1 MCGIAGFFNPD
12 GISLQSGVLASM
24 ARALAHR
31 GPDHQGLFQDG
42 CCALAYRRLSVIDLA
57 GGNQPVVHG
66 PSGAVLVFNGEIYNY
81 QPLRAELASLGHV
94 FHTHSDS
101 EVLLAAYLQWG
112 GKCLRRLVGMFA
124 FAVWN
129 PRARTLFLA
138 RDRMGKKPLFYTLR
152 PDGTLIFASEIKAIL
167 HYPGVPHGMNPLAMD
182 RLLDYGFNLAP
193 DTFLQGINQLPP
205 AHTLVAD
212 GNGQRSAPYWD
223 IPMDRPVANIS
234 EEEAA
239 EGLRHHLV
247 EAVRDRLV
255 ADVPVASYL
264 SGGIDSS
271 SVTGLYA
278 HLSNA
283 PVHTLSIA
291 FEDAGYDERH
301 FARLVSSSFGTS
313 HHEFLCAITEDEIEK
328 LVWHLESPLVTLLNL
343 PLYLL
348 SKQIRDMGFK
358 VVLSGDGADE
368 ILGGYDYFKLLKLM
382 DFIGR
387 NESVGRAN
395 LLRRVFPGI
404 ASPQQAWMQYAA
416 LKGYPAAHPAL
427 PYRFQAFQLK
437 GQLMS
442 DAFVSRLLP
451 VIGERDAELPAIP
464 GDRPLMDQAMYL
476 ESKMRL
482 PNLTLALADTMSMA
496 NSVELRSP
504 FMDHRLVEYVFSL
517 PSHLKMR
524 GLNEKYLLK
533 KSFRTFLPPAISQR
547 RKQPLAPPSKWF
559 VRMFRD
565 MIGDVLSAS
574 TVREKGYFRPEFT
587 DHMLREFDAD
597 SHMDYSG
604 VIIVALFVH
613 LFDDLF
619 VSPKTPR
626 GC

>member
-1 MCGIAGFFNPD
+1 MCGIAGFFNPS
-12 GISLQSGVLASM
+12 GISPYGNVLTAM
-24 ARALAHR
+24 AQALAHR
-31 GPDHQGLFQDG
+31 GPDHQGLYQDQ
-42 CCALAYRRLSVIDLA
+42 CCALASRRLSVIDLA
-57 GGNQPVVHG
+57 GGNQPVIHE
-66 PSGAVLVFNGEIYNY
+66 PSGAVMVFNGEIYNY
-81 QPLRAELASLGHV
+81 RLLRAELASLGHA

-112 GKCLRRLVGMFA
+112 EECLRRLVGMFA
-124 FAVWN
+124 FAVWE
-129 PRARTLFLA
+129 PRRKNLFMA
-138 RDRMGKKPLFYTLR
+138 RDRLGKKPLFYSVL
-152 PDGTLIFASEIKAIL
+152 PDQTLIFASEIKAIL
-167 HYPGVPHGMNPLAMD
+167 QYPGVPRRMNLLAMD

-193 DTFLQGINQLPP
+193 DTFLQGIRQVLP
-205 AHTLVAD
+205 AHTLRVD
-212 GNGQRSAPYWD
+212 ERGEQTAPYWD
-223 IPMDRPVANIS
+223 LPDGEVLNLS
-234 EEEAA
+234 EDEAA
-239 EGLRHHLV
+239 EGLRHHLA

-278 HLSNA
+278 HLSGA

-301 FARLVSSSFGTS
+301 FARLVSDSFGTS
-313 HHEFLCAITEDEIEK
+313 HHEFLCSIAAEEIEK

-387 NESVGRAN
+387 NETVGRAN

-404 ASPQQAWMQYAA
+404 TSPQQAWMQYAT
-416 LKGYPAAHPAL
+416 LKTYPAPHPAL
-427 PYRFQAFQLK
+427 PYRFQAFQFK

-442 DAFVSRLLP
+442 DSFVDRLLP
-451 VIGERDAELPAIP
+451 IIGERDHELPVVP
-464 GDRPLMDQAMYL
+464 QNRSLMDQALYL

-517 PSHLKMR
+517 PCRYKMR
-524 GLNEKYLLK
+524 GLNEKFLLK
-533 KSFRTFLPPAISQR
+533 KSFRTFLPPAICQR

-559 VRMFRD
+559 VRMFREFV
-565 MIGDVLSAS
+565 GDALSAGA
-574 TVREKGYFRPEFT
+574 VRDKGYFRPEFIE
-587 DHMLREFDAD
+587 HMLREFDAD
-597 SHMDYSG
+597 SPMDYSG

-613 LFDDLF
+613 IFDDLF
-619 VSPKTPR
+619 LNGKTTR

>member
-1 MCGIAGFFNPD
+1 MCGIAGFFNPS
-12 GISLQSGVLASM
+12 GISPHGNVLEAM
-24 ARALAHR
+24 AMALAHR
-31 GPDHQGLFQDG
+31 GPDHQGLYRDQ
-42 CCALAYRRLSVIDLA
+42 CCALASRRLSVIDLA
-57 GGNQPVVHG
+57 GGNQPVRHDQ
-66 PSGAVLVFNGEIYNY
+66 SGAVLVFNGEIYNY
-81 QPLRAELASLGHV
+81 RLLRAELASLGHV
-94 FHTHSDS
+94 FRTRSDS

-112 GKCLRRLVGMFA
+112 EKCLARLSGMFA
-124 FAVWN
+124 FAVWE
-129 PRARTLFLA
+129 PGRRTLFLA
-138 RDRMGKKPLFYTLR
+138 RDRMGKKPLFYTRL
-152 PDGTLIFASEIKAIL
+152 PDQTLVFASEIKAIL
-167 HYPGVPHGMNPLAMD
+167 EFPGVPRRMNLLAMD

-193 DTFLQGINQLPP
+193 DTFLQTIRQVMP

-212 GNGQRSAPYWD
+212 RDRERTAPYWD
-223 IPMDRPVANIS
+223 IPMQAPVQDIS
-234 EEEAA
+234 EDEAA
-239 EGLRHHLV
+239 EGLRHHLA

-278 HLSNA
+278 HLANA

-301 FARLVSSSFGTS
+301 FARLVSESFGTS
-313 HHEFLCAITEDEIEK
+313 HHEFLCSIAHEEIHK

-348 SKQIRDMGFK
+348 SKQIKDMGFK

-368 ILGGYDYFKLLKLM
+368 ILGGYDYFKLVKLM

-387 NESVGRAN
+387 HETPGRAN
-395 LLRRVFPGI
+395 LLRRVFPGLD
-404 ASPQQAWMQYAA
+404 SPQQAWMQFAA
-416 LKGYPAAHPAL
+416 LKTYPVAHPAL
-427 PYRFQAFQLK
+427 PYRFQAFQFK

-442 DAFVSRLLP
+442 DAFIERLLL
-451 VIGERDAELPAIP
+451 VIGERDHELPVVP
-464 GDRPLMDQAMYL
+464 GNRPLLDQALYL
-476 ESKMRL
+476 ESRMRL

-517 PSHLKMR
+517 PCRYKMR
-524 GLNEKYLLK
+524 GLNEKFLLK
-533 KSFRTFLPPAISQR
+533 KSFRNFLPPAICRR

-565 MIGDVLSAS
+565 LIGDALSPAS
-574 TVREKGYFRPEFT
+574 VRHKGYFRPEFI

-597 SHMDYSG
+597 SSMDYSG

-613 LFDDLF
+613 IFDDLF
-619 VSPKTPR
+619 LGGKTTR